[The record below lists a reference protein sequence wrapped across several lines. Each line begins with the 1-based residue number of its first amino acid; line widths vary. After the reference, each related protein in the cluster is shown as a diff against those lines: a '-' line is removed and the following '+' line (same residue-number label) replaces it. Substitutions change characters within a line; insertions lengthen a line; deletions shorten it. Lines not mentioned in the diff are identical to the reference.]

1 MSCGDWRLKLFHF
14 SFIGG
19 IDSSNIDLKRALY
32 IYFKILDTN
41 RPMCNACVL
50 TCVHIF
56 STTNSKDIH
65 MQSVYLIASVYAEI
79 SMNNVYVQ
87 TLQLVNSNPILENN
101 YFVSNQIIA
110 CTIVAILVCVYAYVC
125 IYVY

>member
-1 MSCGDWRLKLFHF
+1 
-14 SFIGG
+14 
-19 IDSSNIDLKRALY
+19 
-32 IYFKILDTN
+32 
-41 RPMCNACVL
+41 MCNACVL

-65 MQSVYLIASVYAEI
+65 MQSVYFIASVYAEI

-110 CTIVAILVCVYAYVC
+110 CTIVAILVCVYVYVC
-125 IYVY
+125 ICVY